1 MVGAALIHFVA
12 VELRPLISLGVSSL
26 SIYGALIQTTH
37 NSETACTCVPGC
49 TEQQTIDQNNNL
61 LRSAMV
67 SFSQFNATSSCMSV
81 QIVTNFQYAWF
92 YVFLLAALGIVLSIC
107 IGMFIVEACKQKFT
121 SIQSGA
127 YFAFT
132 LELGQRCLYRVAIK
146 IYIFSL
152 VVVFLVGIVLIL
164 IQFKMNF
171 QLMWTVAQREIF
183 PLLVLLL
190 SSQQLLAPANLTEFS
205 SWNMEKLRQ
214 VCFQRSWCGLFFDS
228 NEALYQRIGV
238 ATIEATRG
246 NTSYLNALVLRPE
259 DASELMQALNLP
271 FDWSSLLDEST
282 KPSSQQMVEVGESD
296 LYRKSL

>member
-228 NEALYQRIGV
+228 NEALYQRIGW
-238 ATIEATRG
+238 G
-246 NTSYLNALVLRPE
+246 E
-259 DASELMQALNLP
+259 DALAGIYLCVWNLNGICLNVM
-271 FDWSSLLDEST
+271 E
-282 KPSSQQMVEVGESD
+282 
-296 LYRKSL
+296 